1 MPTGRR
7 ESAPFPDKDQVRRF
21 IAESNSR
28 VGKREIARAFSIT
41 GDQHAQLRR
50 MLRELREEGVF
61 DHRKS
66 SPAPGRTNL
75 PNVCVLE
82 VDRIDSDGELRAHP
96 LDNKGTTE
104 ILVIYIAPSTPS
116 QGALGVGDRV
126 LARLERLDS
135 GSYQATAIRVLD
147 AGGKRVIGLFT
158 LSSDGGRIQP
168 ADRRARS
175 DYLVAGEHC
184 ADAEAGELV
193 LAEILPGRHL
203 GLPRARVTERLGS
216 MDDPHSISLLTIHAN
231 FIPTL
236 FSDAALAQAD
246 AAQPAAL
253 DKRTDLRALPL
264 VTIDGVDARDFDD
277 AVWAEADSDPANPG
291 GWHIL
296 VAIADVAHYV
306 RHGDALDRDARERGN
321 SVYFPDRVVPMLPEA
336 LSNGLCSL
344 IPDEDRACLA
354 VHIYLSQEGEIRRH
368 EFVRAL
374 MRSTARL
381 NYAQL
386 QKALDGHPDDAL
398 EPLMAGVV
406 EPLYGAYLALEAAR
420 RKRGTLEL
428 DLPERKIVLAPDG
441 SVARISEAPRYDSHK
456 LIEEFMIAANVAAA
470 ETLEALKTACVY
482 RVHDQPDAAKLEGL
496 REMLAGFG
504 LKLSTSRHITPL
516 NLNQILAKA
525 SDGPNQHLISTLV
538 LRAQARAE
546 YSPNNFGHFGLALK
560 RYAHFTSPIR
570 RYADL
575 LVHRAL
581 IAALGFGEDGLPS
594 GAEAEFADICAHI
607 SQTERRAVVAERDAN
622 DRYTTAYLAA
632 HVGADFPGKVS
643 GVARFGLFVE
653 LEKTGADGLIPARSL
668 GAARPR
674 HDPVRHSL
682 SFGATHVS
690 IGDRVVV
697 RLADADALTGG
708 MIFEL
713 LEVNGKPWKQRSG
726 GDPSKKR
733 GRAAKAGKRGKRRKG
748 K

>member
-1 MPTGRR
+1 MPTRRR
-7 ESAPFPDKDQVRRF
+7 EAAPFPDKDEIRRF
-21 IAESNSR
+21 IAESSGR

-41 GDQHAQLRR
+41 GDQRTQLREI
-50 MLRELREEGVF
+50 LRALREEGVF

-66 SPAPGRTNL
+66 GPAQSLSSL
-75 PNVCVLE
+75 PNVCVLV
-82 VDRIDSDGELRAHP
+82 VDRIDSDGELRARP
-96 LDNKGTTE
+96 LDKTDATE
-104 ILVIYIAPSTPS
+104 IPIIYMAPATPS

-126 LARLERLDS
+126 LARLEHLDD
-135 GSYQATAIRVLD
+135 GSYQATAIRVLE
-147 AGGKRVIGLFT
+147 AGGKRVIGLFS
-158 LSSDGGRIQP
+158 LDRDGGRIQP
-168 ADRRARS
+168 ADRRARN
-175 DYLVAGEHC
+175 DYLVTSEHC
-184 ADAEAGELV
+184 AGAETGELV
-193 LAEILPGRHL
+193 LAEILSGRHL
-203 GLPRARVTERLGS
+203 GLPRARVTERLGN
-216 MDDPHSISLLTIHAN
+216 MNDPHSISLLAIHAN

-236 FSDAALAQAD
+236 FSDAALAQAE

-253 DKRTDLRALPL
+253 DKRTDLRAVPL

-296 VAIADVAHYV
+296 IAIADVAHYA
-306 RHGDALDRDARERGN
+306 RHRDALDHDARERGN

-344 IPDEDRACLA
+344 KPDEDRACLA

-374 MRSTARL
+374 MRSAARL

-386 QKALDGHPDDAL
+386 QKALDGHPDDTL

-406 EPLYGAYLALEAAR
+406 APLYGAYLALEVAR

-428 DLPERKIVLAPDG
+428 DLPEREIKLAPDG

-470 ETLEALKTACVY
+470 ETLEAHKMPCVY
-482 RVHDQPDAAKLEGL
+482 RTHDQPDDAKLEGL

-504 LKLSTSRHITPL
+504 LKLSKSRHITPL

-525 SDGPNQHLISTLV
+525 TDGPNQHLISTLV

-546 YSPNNFGHFGLALK
+546 YSPNNIGHFGLALK

-581 IAALGFGEDGLPS
+581 ITALGFGEDGLPP
-594 GAEAEFADICAHI
+594 GVETEFTEVCAHI

-622 DRYTTAYLAA
+622 DRYTTAYLAT
-632 HVGADFPGKVS
+632 HVGADFPGRVS

-653 LEKTGADGLIPARSL
+653 LDETGADGLIPARSL

-674 HDPVRHSL
+674 HDPARHSL

-697 RLADADALTGG
+697 RLADANALTGG

-713 LEVNGKPWKQRSG
+713 LELNGKPWKQRSG

-733 GRAAKAGKRGKRRKG
+733 GRAGKARKGGKRHRGK
-748 K
+748 